1 MSPYLAAIA
10 AIVTP
15 AILILA
21 SGNLVTSTLQRLA
34 RVVDRCRV
42 LMTRLEE
49 SHEAHDERA
58 LRVYAAWLRR
68 DRTRVELAER
78 ALRFF
83 YTAIAFFVAACLAIA
98 ADRIFRDNAALVA
111 LALTVFGAIGLL
123 GGTACLVFETN
134 FAIGSLR
141 EEIDFT
147 LQHPEER
154 QALGPEHSRVGR
166 VLERLAGGWRHH
178 PAAEPETE

>member
-21 SGNLVTSTLQRLA
+21 CGNLVTSTLSRLA
-34 RVVDRCRV
+34 RVVDRSRV

-49 SHEAHDERA
+49 SFEAHDDRA
-58 LRVYAAWLRR
+58 LKTYAAWLRR
-68 DRTRVELAER
+68 DRARVELAER

-83 YTAIAFFVAACLAIA
+83 YTAIAFFVTACLAIA
-98 ADRIFRDNAALVA
+98 ADRIFRDNAALFA
-111 LALTVFGAIGLL
+111 LGLTVVGATSLL
-123 GGTACLVFETN
+123 GGTACLVLETN
-134 FAIGSLR
+134 YAIGSLR

-154 QALGPEHSRVGR
+154 QALGPESSHTK
-166 VLERLAGGWRHH
+166 RLLDRLTGGLRHH
-178 PAAEPETE
+178 PPAEAE